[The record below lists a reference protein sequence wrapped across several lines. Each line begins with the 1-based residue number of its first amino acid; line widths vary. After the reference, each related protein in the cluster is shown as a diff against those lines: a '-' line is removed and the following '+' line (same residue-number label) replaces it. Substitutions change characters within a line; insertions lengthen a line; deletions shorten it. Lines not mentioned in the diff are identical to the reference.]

1 MEMPQMTPERM
12 ALYRASA
19 QQREQALCQQ
29 VDERFDSA
37 WRVAREAAVLLKTE
51 FGVEQVVAFGSLVDR
66 SFFHVRSDVD
76 LAVWGLAEKV
86 YYRAVGRLQALDT
99 AVSVD
104 LIRFEEAPAALQ
116 AVITRDGVE
125 L

>member
-51 FGVEQVVAFGSLVDR
+51 FGVEQ
-66 SFFHVRSDVD
+66 FHRCSTTD
-76 LAVWGLAEKV
+76 
-86 YYRAVGRLQALDT
+86 
-99 AVSVD
+99 
-104 LIRFEEAPAALQ
+104 
-116 AVITRDGVE
+116 
-125 L
+125 

>member
-1 MEMPQMTPERM
+1 MTQMTPERM

-66 SFFHVRSDVD
+66 SLFHVRSDVD

-104 LIRFEEAPAALQ
+104 LIRVEEAPATLQ

>member
-1 MEMPQMTPERM
+1 MTQMTPERM

-37 WRVAREAAVLLKTE
+37 WRVAREAAGLLKTE

-66 SFFHVRSDVD
+66 SLFHVRSDVD

-104 LIRFEEAPAALQ
+104 LIRVEEAPATLQ